1 MAIEISSIITA
12 ANVSSSAKGTGQSVK
27 LEAVK
32 VPDASGKALPKTGNV
47 APQQISKPS
56 ISSEDLKEAV
66 IKINSFV
73 QNVQR
78 DVLFTVDEGSGRTV
92 IRVINTD
99 GDLIRQIPE
108 EKVLAL
114 ASHLQE
120 VSDTMTVDN
129 GNVLEGL
136 LYSDIA

>member
-12 ANVSSSAKGTGQSVK
+12 NVPSSAKGTGQSVK

-32 VPDASGKALPKTGNV
+32 VPDASGKALPEEGKAV
-47 APQQISKPS
+47 PQQISKQS
-56 ISSEDLKEAV
+56 ISAV
-66 IKINSFV
+66 DIKKAVVKINSFV

-92 IRVINTD
+92 IRVINRD
-99 GDLIRQIPE
+99 GDLVRQIPKE
-108 EKVLAL
+108 EVLAL

-120 VSDTMTVDN
+120 ISDTVTLN
-129 GNVLEGL
+129 QSNALEGL